1 MEILTIV
8 NLGPIKQV
16 RLENIQPL
24 LVIVGESGSGK
35 STILKV
41 LSMCR
46 WIFKQQ
52 NIRCYLH
59 NAGISRSPFSH
70 NVNIYL
76 NTSGLLD
83 FVKPNTRIVFERSG
97 VTINI
102 VGKGYHV
109 AAMEV
114 TEPTVEQLCL
124 EKVCFVTEKRNTLPD
139 LLATRTTEKFA
150 GYYTRQLFENFKI
163 AQKHI
168 QELNLSA
175 VDVRLKLEKKNGN
188 EMWMIE
194 NNNMQR
200 DDFSIH
206 LEDASSGIQ
215 SAVPLEMLLTY
226 FTRFYDL
233 NSAMNNAVVRYLAN
247 ADALKD
253 FRPSLNIGEIRIK
266 CVDMLIEEPE
276 MCLFPD
282 NQFRLLNRLVSAIT
296 EDGLSYQLRL
306 AFTTHSPYLLNDLN
320 LLFLAYDKNLTIEGA
335 NLDYNKTDV
344 YAVENGELRNLKVKN
359 AHLINP
365 EYLSAPLD
373 NIYNQFEQIEA
384 QHYAEDIN

>member
-1 MEILTIV
+1 MEILTIA

-102 VGKGYHV
+102 VGKGDHV

-194 NNNMQR
+194 NNNVQQE
-200 DDFSIH
+200 DFSIH

-296 EDGLSYQLRL
+296 QDGLSYQLRL

-320 LLFLAYDKNLTIEGA
+320 LLFLAYDKNLTIGGA
-335 NLDYNKTDV
+335 NLDYNKTNV

-373 NIYNQFEQIEA
+373 NIYNQFEQIESA
-384 QHYAEDIN
+384 TSC

>member
-1 MEILTIV
+1 MERLEIN

-16 RLENIQPL
+16 RLENIQYL
-24 LVIVGESGSGK
+24 LVLVGKSGSGK
-35 STILKV
+35 STVLKV

-52 NIRCYLH
+52 NIRSYLH
-59 NAGISRSPFSH
+59 TAGISRSPFSH
-70 NVNIYL
+70 NINNYL
-76 NTSGLLD
+76 NNSGLLD
-83 FVKPNTRIVFERSG
+83 FVDKSTLIIFERSG
-97 VTINI
+97 VVLTIR
-102 VGKGYHV
+102 GKGHSS
-109 AAMEV
+109 ATMEV
-114 TEPTVEQLCL
+114 TEPSIEQLCL
-124 EKVCFVTEKRNTLPD
+124 EKVCFITEKRNTLPD

-163 AQKHI
+163 AQKYI

-194 NNNMQR
+194 NNRAAQSS
-200 DDFSIH
+200 FSIH

-215 SAVPLEMLLTY
+215 SAVPLELLLTY
-226 FTRFYDL
+226 FTEHYDL

-253 FRPSLNIGEIRIK
+253 FRPSLNIGEIRTK

-282 NQFRLLNRLVSAIT
+282 NQFQLLNRLVSAINRSA
-296 EDGLSYQLRL
+296 LPYQLRL
-306 AFTTHSPYLLNDLN
+306 AITTHSPYLLNDLN
-320 LLFLAYDKNLTIEGA
+320 LLFLAYDRHITIEGA
-335 NLDYNKTDV
+335 NLDYEKTDV
-344 YAVENGELRNLKVKN
+344 YAIEEGKLRNLKVKN

-373 NIYNQFEQIEA
+373 NIYNRFEQIE
-384 QHYAEDIN
+384 QQ

>member
-1 MEILTIV
+1 MERLDIN

-16 RLENIQPL
+16 RLEDIQSL
-24 LVIVGESGSGK
+24 LVLVGKSGSGK
-35 STILKV
+35 STVLKV

-52 NIRCYLH
+52 NIRSYLH
-59 NAGISRSPFSH
+59 TAGISRSPFSH
-70 NVNIYL
+70 NINNYL
-76 NTSGLLD
+76 NSSGLLD
-83 FVKPNTRIVFERSG
+83 FVNKSTLIVFERSG
-97 VTINI
+97 VVLTIR
-102 VGKGYHV
+102 GKGLSS
-109 AAMEV
+109 ATMEV
-114 TEPTVEQLCL
+114 TEPSAEQLCL
-124 EKVCFVTEKRNTLPD
+124 EKVCFITEKRNTLPD

-163 AQKHI
+163 AQKYI

-194 NNNMQR
+194 NNRAAQSS
-200 DDFSIH
+200 FSIH

-215 SAVPLEMLLTY
+215 AAVPLELLLTY
-226 FTRFYDL
+226 FTEHYDL

-253 FRPSLNIGEIRIK
+253 FRPSLNIGEIQTK

-282 NQFRLLNRLVSAIT
+282 NQFQLLNRLVSAINQSA
-296 EDGLSYQLRL
+296 LPYQLRL
-306 AFTTHSPYLLNDLN
+306 AITTHSPYLLNDLN
-320 LLFLAYDKNLTIEGA
+320 LLFLAYDKHITIEGA
-335 NLDYNKTDV
+335 NLNYEKTDV
-344 YAVENGELRNLKVKN
+344 YAIEEGKLRNLKVKN

-373 NIYNQFEQIEA
+373 NIYNRFEQIE
-384 QHYAEDIN
+384 QQ

>member
-1 MEILTIV
+1 MERLDIN

-16 RLENIQPL
+16 RLEDIQSL
-24 LVIVGESGSGK
+24 LVLVGKSGSGK
-35 STILKV
+35 STVLKV

-52 NIRCYLH
+52 NIRSYLH
-59 NAGISRSPFSH
+59 TAGISRSPFSH
-70 NVNIYL
+70 NINNYL
-76 NTSGLLD
+76 NSSGLLD
-83 FVKPNTRIVFERSG
+83 FVNKSTLIVFERSG
-97 VTINI
+97 VVLTIR
-102 VGKGYHV
+102 GKGLSS
-109 AAMEV
+109 ATMEV
-114 TEPTVEQLCL
+114 TEPSAEQLCL
-124 EKVCFVTEKRNTLPD
+124 EKVCFITEKRNTLPD

-163 AQKHI
+163 AQKYI

-194 NNNMQR
+194 NNRAAQSS
-200 DDFSIH
+200 FSIH

-215 SAVPLEMLLTY
+215 AAVPLELLLTY
-226 FTRFYDL
+226 FTEHYDL

-253 FRPSLNIGEIRIK
+253 FRPSLNIGEIQTK

-282 NQFRLLNRLVSAIT
+282 NQFQLLNRLVSAINQSA
-296 EDGLSYQLRL
+296 LPYQLRL
-306 AFTTHSPYLLNDLN
+306 AITTHSPYLLNDLN
-320 LLFLAYDKNLTIEGA
+320 LLFLAYDKHITIEGA
-335 NLDYNKTDV
+335 NLNYEKTDV
-344 YAVENGELRNLKVKN
+344 YAIEEGELRNLKVKN

-373 NIYNQFEQIEA
+373 NIYNRFEQIE
-384 QHYAEDIN
+384 QQ